1 MTGDETGDRC
11 GNSTRSLTPARRNWI
26 SGPPPVADCGSQAR
40 FGSSRDQLRVELRRH
55 SAYPVV
61 PVDRGAAD
69 ELAHP
74 GQLAGPAAQ
83 RVRALLEHRFGAEKR
98 AEVGAPLLEADG
110 LVTGPVDRGRRDRR
124 DFEQLGNGR
133 DDVVLVDGVV
143 AGRAA

>member
-26 SGPPPVADCGSQAR
+26 SARPPAADCGRQAR
-40 FGSSRDQLRVELRRH
+40 SGSSPSTRADSEFSDATRRFSVARFTLGGGALADQVRVEFGRH
-55 SAYPVV
+55 SADAVV

-83 RVRALLEHRFGAEKR
+83 RVRALLEH
-98 AEVGAPLLEADG
+98 
-110 LVTGPVDRGRRDRR
+110 
-124 DFEQLGNGR
+124 
-133 DDVVLVDGVV
+133 
-143 AGRAA
+143 